1 MLAYLQEFKMA
12 KITKQQFSVLSIGLV
27 ILVGYLSILT
37 VSAINKMAE
46 SKTVQSQNLKIGGV
60 FGVKLGDNVESLYN
74 NKEFSEVNEYSD
86 LYKYNYISA
95 KLQNNEYLRVDFYA
109 LPESNIIYKIVYDTN
124 DTRCDNLNGT
134 FDKLRTVYGVGDYS
148 FFDAFGALK
157 IISKENK
164 SIKVVCSSEY
174 FTGKSSENIIYLDE
188 TLENQ
193 REAEYLS
200 HKSKKL
206 EKTVQFN

>member
-1 MLAYLQEFKMA
+1 MA
-12 KITKQQFSVLSIGLV
+12 KITKQQLMALSIGLV
-27 ILVGYLSILT
+27 VLTGYLSILT

-46 SKTVQSQNLKIGGV
+46 SKTIKSQNLDIGGV
-60 FGVKLGDNVESLYN
+60 FGVKLGDSVKSIHN
-74 NKEFSEVNEYSD
+74 NKEFSEVNQYSD

-95 KLQNNEYLRVDFYA
+95 KLQKNEYQRVDFYA

-124 DTRCDNLNGT
+124 DSQCDNLNGT
-134 FDKLRTVYGVGDYS
+134 FNKLRTVYGVGNYS

-157 IISKENK
+157 IIRKDNK

-174 FTGKSSENIIYLDE
+174 FTRKSSENIIYLDE
-188 TLENQ
+188 TLESQ

-200 HKSKKL
+200 NKIKKID
-206 EKTVQFN
+206 KTVQFN